1 MSKVMTASQLVA
13 KAVDI
18 AKNYKTLYV
27 MGAFGAP
34 LTEANKERYCK
45 NHEYNR
51 RPARQELIRAASS
64 DTFAFDCVNLI
75 KGILWSWSG
84 DLNAPY
90 GGATYASNG
99 VPDIDADQMINRCS
113 EVSANFANIKPGEML
128 WKSGHAGIYI
138 GDGLGVE
145 CTPAWYDKVQI
156 TAVGNIGRVSGY
168 NVRTWSKH
176 GKLPWVDYNVKQE
189 EPILT
194 EKEVQA
200 LIDKAVKPLKEK
212 IAEQQITIDK
222 GLGRF
227 IHDINDVPDGLKGE
241 VRRLLDCG
249 AVNGGTTAEEN
260 PDDLNMFYQDL
271 RVAIIN
277 ARYADYINEHT
288 SRTVNFGGSADD

>member
-1 MSKVMTASQLVA
+1 MSKIMTANQLVA
-13 KAVDI
+13 KAIDI

-34 LTEANKERYCK
+34 LTAANKERYCK

-64 DTFAFDCVNLI
+64 DTFAFDCVNLL

-113 EVSANFANIKPGEML
+113 EVSANFASIKPGEML

-168 NVRTWSKH
+168 NVRQWSRH
-176 GKLPWVDYNVKQE
+176 GKLPWVDYTAKE
-189 EPILT
+189 E
-194 EKEVQA
+194 EKPMPSEEEIEQIVQRFLDQQFHERWLREYNA
-200 LIDKAVKPLKEK
+200 KMKELSDNDSGRWSEEARQWAVENGLIQGVG
-212 IAEQQITIDK
+212 T
-222 GLGRF
+222 F
-227 IHDINDVPDGLKGE
+227 PDGTTNYAWQQPLTREQYATVEFRQAMREDGE
-241 VRRLLDCG
+241 
-249 AVNGGTTAEEN
+249 
-260 PDDLNMFYQDL
+260 PDD
-271 RVAIIN
+271 
-277 ARYADYINEHT
+277 
-288 SRTVNFGGSADD
+288 

>member
-1 MSKVMTASQLVA
+1 MSKVMTANQLVA

-64 DTFAFDCVNLI
+64 DTFAFDCVNII
-75 KGILWSWSG
+75 KGILWGWSG
-84 DLNAPY
+84 NLNATY
-90 GGATYASNG
+90 GGASYASNG

-168 NVRTWSKH
+168 NVRQWSRH
-176 GKLPWVDYNVKQE
+176 GKLPWIDYTAKE
-189 EPILT
+189 E
-194 EKEVQA
+194 EKPMPSEEEIEQIVQRFLDQQFHERWLREYNA
-200 LIDKAVKPLKEK
+200 KMKELSDNDSGKWSEDARQWAIDNGLI
-212 IAEQQITIDK
+212 K
-222 GLGRF
+222 GVGTF
-227 IHDINDVPDGLKGE
+227 PDGTTNYAWQQPLTREQYATVEYRQAMREDGE
-241 VRRLLDCG
+241 TND
-249 AVNGGTTAEEN
+249 
-260 PDDLNMFYQDL
+260 
-271 RVAIIN
+271 
-277 ARYADYINEHT
+277 
-288 SRTVNFGGSADD
+288 

>member
-34 LTEANKERYCK
+34 LTASNKERYCK

-75 KGILWSWSG
+75 KGILWNWHG
-84 DLNAPY
+84 DRFATY
-90 GGATYASNG
+90 GGAVYASNG

-168 NVRTWSKH
+168 NVRQWSRH
-176 GKLPWVDYNVKQE
+176 GKLPWIDYTAKE
-189 EPILT
+189 E
-194 EKEVQA
+194 EKPMPSEEEIEQIVQRFLDQQFHERWIREYNA
-200 LIDKAVKPLKEK
+200 KMKELSDNDSGRWSEEARQWAVENGLI
-212 IAEQQITIDK
+212 K
-222 GLGRF
+222 GVGTF
-227 IHDINDVPDGLKGE
+227 PDGTTNYAWQQPLTREQYATVEYRQAMREDGE
-241 VRRLLDCG
+241 TND
-249 AVNGGTTAEEN
+249 
-260 PDDLNMFYQDL
+260 
-271 RVAIIN
+271 
-277 ARYADYINEHT
+277 
-288 SRTVNFGGSADD
+288 